1 MGSYRCKFICFIMA
15 SFIVI
20 LKMYSF
26 HLLFF
31 RGKEE
36 FYGIGKVRSLSKF
49 YETLGI
55 DVLNRKMPRNLCEFV
70 NSGEEMH
77 RTFYQGLRPNGMCID
92 YNKIDYKFQPI
103 YENNKPKP
111 NNLGK

>member
-1 MGSYRCKFICFIMA
+1 MGSYRCKFICFIMD

-26 HLLFF
+26 YLLFF

-70 NSGEEMH
+70 NSGEMH
-77 RTFYQGLRPNGMCID
+77 RTFYQGLKPDGMGID

>member
-1 MGSYRCKFICFIMA
+1 MKLKATKRILGIVGNYRGN
-15 SFIVI
+15 S
-20 LKMYSF
+20 SEWD
-26 HLLFF
+26 HTD
-31 RGKEE
+31 EE

-70 NSGEEMH
+70 NSGEMH
-77 RTFYQGLRPNGMCID
+77 RTFYQGLRPDGMGID